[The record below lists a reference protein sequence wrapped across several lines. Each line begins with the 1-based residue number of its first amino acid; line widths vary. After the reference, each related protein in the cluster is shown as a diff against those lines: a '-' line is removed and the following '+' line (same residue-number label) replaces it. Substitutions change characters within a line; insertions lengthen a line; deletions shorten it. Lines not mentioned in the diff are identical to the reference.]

1 MKRIVILL
9 LALGLDLLLKVVTKA
24 IIWMLPGLKFR
35 IFKG

>member
-24 IIWMLPGLKFR
+24 LSDVTGLKFR